1 MSERT
6 EQSAARHVTRVVTAI
21 FAIAI
26 VLNSVSA
33 VVSLENN
40 AARIHQLQA
49 ERVESIL
56 RACRDT
62 NQRHDRTIRSLDELI
77 QRLPSAKRTRAVQS
91 RAGTVL
97 LINALAPH
105 RDCETLAR
113 ANVPSG

>member
-40 AARIHQLQA
+40 QDRIHEIQA
-49 ERVESIL
+49 ERVDSIL
-56 RACRDT
+56 RSCRDE
-62 NQRHDRTIRSLDELI
+62 NQRHDATIRRLDDLI
-77 QRLPSAKRTRAVQS
+77 HRLPPAKRTRAVQS

-97 LINALAPH
+97 LINALAPR
-105 RDCETLAR
+105 RDCSLLAR
-113 ANVPSG
+113 AEVPSR